1 MKKMVI
7 RGGQQL
13 SGEVTIGGAK
23 NSTVALIPAAILAD
37 TPVRLDS
44 VPDILDVHNLMII
57 LESMNVHSTFEN
69 GVMEIDP
76 TNIIE
81 SALPSKAIKSLRASY
96 YFMGALLGKFKR
108 ATVSFPGGDNIGP
121 RPIDQHIKG
130 FKALGATVNEQ
141 NDSVYITTDNR
152 ELHGAHIFL
161 DVVSVGAT
169 INVILA
175 AVKANGQTT
184 IENAAREPEIIDL
197 VTFLNSMGARIR
209 GAGTDVIRIDGVDS
223 LSSNATHTIIPDRIE
238 AGTYLSLAA
247 SVGNGIQINNIIPE
261 HLESFNSKL
270 LELGVDLDVGEDSI
284 YVPESRNL
292 HAIEIK
298 TNPFPGFATDLQ
310 QPITPALMKARGSSV
325 IVDTIYPKRVKHIS
339 QLQKMGANIRVENDI
354 IIVAHTEQLH
364 GAEVEAGEIRAGAA
378 LMIAGLMASG
388 TTIITK
394 AENILRGYDR
404 IVYKLKQLGANI
416 EIVSDAEEKVK

>member
-298 TNPFPGFATDLQ
+298 TNTFPGFATDLQ
-310 QPITPALMKARGSSV
+310 QPITPALMKAQGSSV

>member
-270 LELGVDLDVGEDSI
+270 LELGVDLDVGEDGI

-310 QPITPALMKARGSSV
+310 QPITPALMKAQGSSV